1 MYHVTVAEL
10 EVRHIPHPAIFA
22 VSTPQ
27 YRRIPC
33 CHLLQSLIGDYL
45 LHDRQ
50 RQQKPI
56 CA

>member
-10 EVRHIPHPAIFA
+10 EMRHIPHPAIFA
-22 VSTPQ
+22 VNTPQ

-45 LHDRQ
+45 LHDRRQ
-50 RQQKPI
+50 R
-56 CA
+56 